1 MTYRLHRRDAVI
13 SGKWYSAVK
22 CKGCAQHIILLQDSS
37 KGTKNMPV
45 EEEAR
50 FSIPCHSCFHDDI
63 YTVDNLYSLEV
74 QESIPATY
82 PERAEISSSQKKA
95 LTKFYPNAKVTMGVG
110 FIEDRPKAAML
121 VGRIV
126 TSWADIEIQYTRLL
140 AELMQ
145 TNIPAVS
152 AVFGTLR
159 TSQSQSNAVLAAAE
173 VVLEQ
178 DDLTLLQAYN
188 NRKAILAKERNDL
201 AHGCFGVSVS
211 IPEHIVWI
219 SQADF
224 LALNAARVGKEV
236 DLDLSSKQFIYE
248 IGTLER
254 IAQEIIEFYHQVGAY
269 TGYLLYRHNGEDG
282 LNFKRK
288 RYPQLCDQPHIKQEL
303 NIIKKNKKQKKVK

>member
-13 SGKWYSAVK
+13 SGKWFFAVQ
-22 CKGCAQHIILLQDSS
+22 CKGCAQHIYVLEDPS
-37 KGTKNMPV
+37 KGTKNLPV
-45 EEEAR
+45 EGDAK

-63 YTVDNLYSLEV
+63 YTIDKIFTLEA

-82 PERAEISSSQKKA
+82 PERTAISSSQKKA
-95 LTKFYPNAKVTMGVG
+95 LKKFYPNAKVTMGVG
-110 FIEDRPKAAML
+110 FIEDRPRAAML

-173 VVLEQ
+173 VVLDK
-178 DDLTLLQAYN
+178 DDLVLLQAYN

-224 LALNAARVGKEV
+224 LALNAARAGKKE
-236 DLDLSSKQFIYE
+236 DLDLSAKQFVYE

-254 IAQEIIEFYHQVGAY
+254 IAQEIIEFYHQVAAY
-269 TGYLLYRHNGEDG
+269 TGYLLYRHDG
-282 LNFKRK
+282 QKGLAFKRI
-288 RYPQLCDQPHIKQEL
+288 RYPELCDQPHIKQQL
-303 NIIKKNKKQKKVK
+303 QIIKKNLKHKKVK